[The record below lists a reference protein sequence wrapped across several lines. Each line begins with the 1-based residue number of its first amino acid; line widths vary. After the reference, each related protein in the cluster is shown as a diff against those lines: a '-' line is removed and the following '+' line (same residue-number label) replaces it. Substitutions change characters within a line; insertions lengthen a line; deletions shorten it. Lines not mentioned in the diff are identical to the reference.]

1 MKIKSLIVILL
12 LITSCQALKDNRAN
26 NKMNWLIKNH
36 YLGDTTRWVH
46 DTITGFKI
54 DTVFKGDTIK
64 DVDTFTIVKD
74 GIKTVSVVKWKERI
88 LEQTLV
94 KRDTIISKIV
104 TEKVVYQ
111 TAKKKWWDRYWAGFA
126 FGVALMILL
135 IFFISRIA
143 KS

>member
-1 MKIKSLIVILL
+1 MKNLILILL
-12 LITSCQALKDNRAN
+12 VLATSCQALKDKRAN
-26 NKMNWLIKNH
+26 NKMNWLMKNH

-46 DTITGFKI
+46 DTIIGFRV

-64 DVDTFTIVKD
+64 DIDTFTIVKD

-104 TEKVVYQ
+104 TEKVIYK
-111 TAKKKWWDRYWAGFA
+111 TDKKKWWDRYWAGFS

-135 IFFISRIA
+135 IFGISRIA

>member
-1 MKIKSLIVILL
+1 MRYLIVILL
-12 LITSCQALKDNRAN
+12 LITSCQALKDKRAN

-46 DTITGFKI
+46 DTIQGFKI
-54 DTVFKGDTIK
+54 DTVFKGDTLKEI
-64 DVDTFTIVKD
+64 DTFTIVKD
-74 GIKTVSVVKWKERI
+74 GIKTVSVVKWKEKI

-94 KRDTIISKIV
+94 KTDTIISI
-104 TEKVVYQ
+104 KVKERVLYQ
-111 TAKKKWWDRYWAGFA
+111 TEKKKWWDRYWAGFA

-135 IFFISRIA
+135 IFSISRIA